1 MSQKFSLAGLS
12 ASRPTMRTL
21 VGGLLI
27 AAAVVS
33 AQPSFAE
40 GFGHHR
46 GGGGE
51 HGEMM
56 GGGRHM
62 GRMLIA
68 VDATD
73 AQRAQ
78 IQQIHEAAAADM
90 KPLREAGRGL
100 RERARQLMVSP
111 NAVDRGAAETLRLET
126 MALQDK
132 VSKRRLDAMLAVAD
146 VLTPQQ
152 RAKLGEMMAKRGDRN
167 HDRMKRHHGDAASKS

>member
-1 MSQKFSLAGLS
+1 MSHDFSVAGLRT
-12 ASRPTMRTL
+12 SRTAMRA
-21 VGGLLI
+21 VFGSLLI
-27 AAAVVS
+27 AAAAVS
-33 AQPSFAE
+33 VQPSFAQ

-46 GGGGE
+46 GGE

-62 GRMLIA
+62 GRMLDA

-78 IQQIHEAAAADM
+78 IRQIHEAAAADM
-90 KPLREAGRGL
+90 KPLHEAGRAL
-100 RERARQLMVSP
+100 RERARQLMVAP
-111 NAVDRGAAETLRLET
+111 GAVDRGAAETLRLET

-132 VSKRRLDAMLAVAD
+132 ISKRRLDAMLAVAD

-152 RAKLGEMMAKRGDRN
+152 RAKMGELMAKRGE
-167 HDRMKRHHGDAASKS
+167 RMRERMQRHHGGPDAPKS